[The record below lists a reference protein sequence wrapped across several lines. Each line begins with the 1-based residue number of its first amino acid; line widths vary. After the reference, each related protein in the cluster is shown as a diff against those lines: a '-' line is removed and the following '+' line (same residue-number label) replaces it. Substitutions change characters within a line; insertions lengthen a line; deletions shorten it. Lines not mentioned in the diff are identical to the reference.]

1 MIKQIAWNTF
11 KSTGNIDTLL
21 ELLKV
26 DETINEVN
34 RRDGLNQINSEV
46 IIEKLNTNNETNNNI
61 KLWIKQKERAKNGTY
76 KDKRTN
82 TSPE

>member
-1 MIKQIAWNTF
+1 MSKLKNAKSLAEPERTLIMLKQIAWNTF

-34 RRDGLNQINSEV
+34 KRDGLNPINREV
-46 IIEKLNTNNETNNNI
+46 IQKLNSNNDLDKNI
-61 KLWIKQKERAKNGTY
+61 KL
-76 KDKRTN
+76 
-82 TSPE
+82 

>member
-1 MIKQIAWNTF
+1 MLKQIAWNTF

-46 IIEKLNTNNETNNNI
+46 IIEKLNKNNDEINNI
-61 KLWIKQKERAKNGTY
+61 KL
-76 KDKRTN
+76 
-82 TSPE
+82 

>member
-1 MIKQIAWNTF
+1 MSKLKKAKFLAEPERTLIMLKQIAWNTF

-34 RRDGLNQINSEV
+34 RRDGLNQINSKV
-46 IIEKLNTNNETNNNI
+46 IIEKLNTNNSEDNNI
-61 KLWIKQKERAKNGTY
+61 KL
-76 KDKRTN
+76 
-82 TSPE
+82 

>member
-1 MIKQIAWNTF
+1 MLKQIAWNTF
-11 KSTGNIDTLL
+11 KSTGNINTLL

-46 IIEKLNTNNETNNNI
+46 IIEKLNTHNSENNNI
-61 KLWIKQKERAKNGTY
+61 KL
-76 KDKRTN
+76 
-82 TSPE
+82 

>member
-1 MIKQIAWNTF
+1 MLKQIAWNTF

-34 RRDGLNQINSEV
+34 KRDGLNPINSEV
-46 IIEKLNTNNETNNNI
+46 IQKLNSNSD
-61 KLWIKQKERAKNGTY
+61 L
-76 KDKRTN
+76 DKI
-82 TSPE
+82 

>member
-1 MIKQIAWNTF
+1 MSKLKNAKSLAEPERTLIMLKQIAWNTF

-34 RRDGLNQINSEV
+34 KRDGLNPINREVIQKINS
-46 IIEKLNTNNETNNNI
+46 NNDLDKNI
-61 KLWIKQKERAKNGTY
+61 KL
-76 KDKRTN
+76 
-82 TSPE
+82 

>member
-11 KSTGNIDTLL
+11 KSTGNINTLL

-34 RRDGLNQINSEV
+34 KRDELNQINSEV
-46 IIEKLNTNNETNNNI
+46 IIERLNSD
-61 KLWIKQKERAKNGTY
+61 
-76 KDKRTN
+76 KDKK
-82 TSPE
+82 

>member
-1 MIKQIAWNTF
+1 MLKQIAWNTF

-34 RRDGLNQINSEV
+34 KRDGLNPINSEV
-46 IIEKLNTNNETNNNI
+46 IQKLNSNSDLDKNI
-61 KLWIKQKERAKNGTY
+61 KL
-76 KDKRTN
+76 
-82 TSPE
+82 

>member
-1 MIKQIAWNTF
+1 MLKQIAWNTF

-26 DETINEVN
+26 DETINEVS

-46 IIEKLNTNNETNNNI
+46 VIEKLDTNI
-61 KLWIKQKERAKNGTY
+61 KL
-76 KDKRTN
+76 
-82 TSPE
+82 

>member
-1 MIKQIAWNTF
+1 MLKQIAWNTF

-34 RRDGLNQINSEV
+34 KRDGLNQINREV
-46 IIEKLNTNNETNNNI
+46 IIEKLNTNNDTNNNI
-61 KLWIKQKERAKNGTY
+61 KL
-76 KDKRTN
+76 
-82 TSPE
+82 

>member
-1 MIKQIAWNTF
+1 MLKQIAWNTF

-46 IIEKLNTNNETNNNI
+46 IIEKLNTNNDTNKNI
-61 KLWIKQKERAKNGTY
+61 KL
-76 KDKRTN
+76 
-82 TSPE
+82 

>member
-1 MIKQIAWNTF
+1 MLKQIAWNTF

-46 IIEKLNTNNETNNNI
+46 IIEKLNTNNSENNNI
-61 KLWIKQKERAKNGTY
+61 KL
-76 KDKRTN
+76 
-82 TSPE
+82 

>member
-1 MIKQIAWNTF
+1 MLKQIAWNTF

-34 RRDGLNQINSEV
+34 KRDELNQVNSEI
-46 IIEKLNTNNETNNNI
+46 IIEQLNKNNDTNNNI
-61 KLWIKQKERAKNGTY
+61 KL
-76 KDKRTN
+76 
-82 TSPE
+82 

>member
-1 MIKQIAWNTF
+1 MLKQIAWNTF

-34 RRDGLNQINSEV
+34 KRDELNQVNIEI
-46 IIEKLNTNNETNNNI
+46 IIEQLNKNNDTNNNI
-61 KLWIKQKERAKNGTY
+61 KL
-76 KDKRTN
+76 
-82 TSPE
+82 

>member
-1 MIKQIAWNTF
+1 MLKQIAWNTF

-34 RRDGLNQINSEV
+34 KRDGLNQLNNEI
-46 IIEKLNTNNETNNNI
+46 IIEKLNLDNSENNNI
-61 KLWIKQKERAKNGTY
+61 KL
-76 KDKRTN
+76 
-82 TSPE
+82 

>member
-1 MIKQIAWNTF
+1 MSKLKNAKSLAEPERTLIMLKQIAWNTF

-34 RRDGLNQINSEV
+34 KRDGLNPINKEV
-46 IIEKLNTNNETNNNI
+46 IQKLNSNNDLDKNI
-61 KLWIKQKERAKNGTY
+61 KL
-76 KDKRTN
+76 
-82 TSPE
+82 

>member
-1 MIKQIAWNTF
+1 MSKLKNAKSLAEPERTLIMLKQIAWNTF

-34 RRDGLNQINSEV
+34 KRDGLNPINSEV
-46 IIEKLNTNNETNNNI
+46 IIEKLDTNNDLDKNI
-61 KLWIKQKERAKNGTY
+61 KL
-76 KDKRTN
+76 
-82 TSPE
+82 

>member
-1 MIKQIAWNTF
+1 MLKQIAWNTF

-61 KLWIKQKERAKNGTY
+61 KL
-76 KDKRTN
+76 
-82 TSPE
+82 

>member
-1 MIKQIAWNTF
+1 MLKQIAWNTF

-34 RRDGLNQINSEV
+34 RRDGLNQINSG
-46 IIEKLNTNNETNNNI
+46 IIQKLNSNSDLDKNI
-61 KLWIKQKERAKNGTY
+61 KL
-76 KDKRTN
+76 
-82 TSPE
+82 